1 MQTIKCKKRL
11 LVGVLVLL
19 MITVIII
26 GSIILINKH
35 DEKYWESQ
43 GSTWKK
49 DCTFLGIT
57 DIDNFDP
64 EKLESKDRKLVDTSL
79 ELLQDVLKNECFNST
94 YITVDKEQIEHLSP
108 DSCKYINAFM
118 VVQKDDKAVV
128 TFRYS
133 SEEAKI
139 EEAVE
144 TCRRS
149 YKTYPYDKI
158 YLVKKDSKWVVEDVF
173 RAA

>member
-1 MQTIKCKKRL
+1 
-11 LVGVLVLL
+11 
-19 MITVIII
+19 
-26 GSIILINKH
+26 
-35 DEKYWESQ
+35 
-43 GSTWKK
+43 
-49 DCTFLGIT
+49 
-57 DIDNFDP
+57 
-64 EKLESKDRKLVDTSL
+64 
-79 ELLQDVLKNECFNST
+79 
-94 YITVDKEQIEHLSP
+94 
-108 DSCKYINAFM
+108 M
-118 VVQKDDKAVV
+118 VVQKNDKAVV

-133 SEEAKI
+133 GEEAKI